1 MYRGVMM
8 NYKKL
13 CLAALFLALS
23 IAIYTLESF
32 IPPIGIP
39 GAKLGLSNIVTL
51 MALLYLGVKLGA
63 CILFLRIAATALFS
77 GTLVSFVFSLFG
89 GVFAFIIMSV
99 MIKLLPNKLIWASSV
114 MGAVFH
120 NIGQLLAAAVL
131 IDNANVFYYMPVLT
145 IAAIATGAF
154 TGLAAQLTDNRLGAI
169 IKTRFRL

>member
-1 MYRGVMM
+1 M
-8 NYKKL
+8 NYKKF
-13 CLAALFLALS
+13 CLSALLLALS

-51 MALLYLGVKLGA
+51 MALLYLGVKFGA
-63 CILFLRIAATALFS
+63 CILFLRIAVTALFS
-77 GTLVSFVFSLFG
+77 GTVVSFVFSLFG

-99 MIKLLPNKLIWASSV
+99 MIKLLPNNLIWAASV

-120 NIGQLLAAAVL
+120 NIGQLLAAALL
-131 IDNANVFYYMPVLT
+131 IDNINVIYYLPVLT
-145 IAAIATGAF
+145 VTAIVTGAF
-154 TGLAAQLTDNRLGAI
+154 TGIAAQLTDNRLGTI